1 MYNINNIT
9 TIYVSQKSGND
20 YHQGFYP
27 DCNEMLTGPVRTIE
41 KRCQWLR
48 RCEFGAQQPVRIKV
62 TDETYYIQ
70 KPICIDPAVSN
81 ITIEPMKRRY

>member
-41 KRCQWLR
+41 KALSMVAEMR
-48 RCEFGAQQPVRIKV
+48 EFGAQQPVRIKV
-62 TDETYYIQ
+62 TDET
-70 KPICIDPAVSN
+70 
-81 ITIEPMKRRY
+81 